1 MFLWFIV
8 GPVLNV
14 MDAHVHALASA
25 RCYFDYFW
33 TAGAN
38 AIRYATTS
46 ATGPGEYISPVDFL
60 VLFLVSLITPVLVVA
75 GGLCVARIYRTV
87 RSKMKID
94 T

>member
-1 MFLWFIV
+1 MFLWFII

-38 AIRYATTS
+38 AVEYATTS
-46 ATGPGEYISPVDFL
+46 ATAPGEHVSPVDSL
-60 VLFLVSLITPVLVVA
+60 VLFVVSVVTPVLVVA
-75 GGLCVARIYRTV
+75 GGIGIARAYRAV
-87 RSKMKID
+87 RRKMKID